1 MALNPFFQQGT
12 TAEQNLVQSL
22 INEQLKIYGVE
33 VYYIPR
39 IFLNTNSIIRE
50 VIQSEFTNA
59 YPLEAYIQNFEGFQ
73 GSGDLMSKF
82 GVRVTDEL
90 NLIISQERYETYI
103 KPILDGGVPSDSGGA
118 LMPNAIGTPSVDYEL
133 VSRPKEG
140 DLIWFPLSDT
150 IFEVKYVEHEQP
162 FYQLKKNYVYELRC
176 EIFEYDN
183 EVIDTG
189 VADIDDNAADDGY
202 ILTMN
207 LAGIGSTATGTVV
220 TNTGSVNQLFLTNP
234 GSAYTTAPLVTITE
248 PPTGGTRA
256 TAIAIM
262 TSTSSGT
269 QYVDDLRLIN
279 PGSGYLEPPIV
290 RFVSSVGVGAAATA
304 GITTSRSMGA
314 VTITNAGS
322 EYLTIPTVTF
332 SSPPAG
338 LGVTAT
344 GIAKISSGS
353 VVQIQITNA
362 GSGYADT
369 FSAESYTVVV
379 NAGSNQFNSHLSYTV
394 SGNDRN
400 GSVNGS
406 DPTIT
411 LREGDTINFDMQT
424 FASNNIGDGLNIK
437 TTPGTGTSNRV
448 TNPAAINNGAA
459 SGTVSWTPSTA
470 GTYYYQNV
478 LRTNMVGQIVVL
490 SNTPPTV
497 TIGDPSGIAT
507 GTYKFNEIVTGSESL
522 SSARVKDWD
531 AVNKVLKIGMI
542 TGDFKIGENIV
553 GAAGTFNLKSTGSSV
568 SSQALDFDTSASY
581 DANVSIEQEGINI
594 IDFTEN
600 TPFGLF

>member
-59 YPLEAYIQNFEGFQ
+59 YPLEAYIQNFEGFE

-90 NLIISQERYETYI
+90 NLVISQERYETYI

-207 LAGIGSTATGTVV
+207 LAGIGSTATGTVN

-304 GITTSRSMGA
+304 GITTLRSMGA

-332 SSPPAG
+332 SSPTTG
-338 LGVTAT
+338 SGVTAT
-344 GIAKISSGS
+344 GIAKVSSGS

-362 GSGYADT
+362 GSGYAET
-369 FSAESYTVVV
+369 FAAETYTVVV
-379 NAGSNQFNSHLSYTV
+379 NSPFNISHSHYVMEGTDRNGAV
-394 SGNDRN
+394 SGN
-400 GSVNGS
+400 

-411 LREGDTINFDMQT
+411 LREGDTIVFDMST
-424 FASNNIGDGLNIK
+424 NNLNVGDPLNIK
-437 TTPGTGTSNRV
+437 TTPGTGTGNRV
-448 TNPAAINNGAA
+448 TNPAATNNG
-459 SGTVSWTPSTA
+459 SDTLDITWTPSTA
-470 GTYYYQNV
+470 GTYYYQNANRV
-478 LRTNMVGQIVVL
+478 NMVGEIVVL
-490 SNTPPTV
+490 PNTNPTV

-531 AVNKVLKIGMI
+531 APNKVLKVGMV
-542 TGDFKIGENIV
+542 TGDFKIGEKIV
-553 GAAGTFNLKSTGSSV
+553 GAAGTFNLESTGSSV